1 MTAWRTIKLERVPG
15 VAHIILNRPE
25 CLNAIN
31 GLMIEEVTRLLDA
44 LEADDGV
51 GAIVLSGAGRA
62 FSSGMDLKEDAA
74 AAPRDAGAWRSLLSG
89 HLDFLMR
96 FWDYPKPTIAA
107 VHGHCIAAGCE
118 LAMCCDITVAD
129 ESTSM
134 GEPELLF
141 GSVITAMMMPWL
153 TGPKIAKELL
163 LSGDDKVTASRAERI
178 GLVNRV
184 APPGEHVTEAL
195 ALARRM
201 AVIDAAA
208 LRLTKEAINRAY
220 EVMGLKSALQ
230 ANLDLAVL
238 IESLDT
244 PSRRTFREMVAR
256 EGMAAALKWRGE
268 RLLGDGSQA

>member
-1 MTAWRTIKLERVPG
+1 VTAWRTIKLERAPG

-31 GLMIEEVTRLLDA
+31 ALMIGEINGVLDE
-44 LEADDGV
+44 LESDDSV

-74 AAPRDAGAWRSLLSG
+74 EGQRDADGWRDVLSR
-89 HLDFLMR
+89 HLDFLLR

-107 VHGHCIAAGCE
+107 VHGYCLAAGCE
-118 LAMCCDITVAD
+118 LAMCCDITIA
-129 ESTSM
+129 EEGTLM

-163 LSGDDKVTASRAERI
+163 LSGDDQVTAARAERI
-178 GLVNRV
+178 GLVNHV
-184 APPGEHVTEAL
+184 APPGGHIAEAMV
-195 ALARRM
+195 LARRM
-201 AVIDAAA
+201 AAIDPAA
-208 LRLTKEAINRAY
+208 LRLTKEAINRTFDI
-220 EVMGLKSALQ
+220 MGMKSALK
-230 ANLDLAVL
+230 ANLDMAVQ

-244 PSRRTFREMVAR
+244 PSRRTFRELVKR

-268 RLLGDGSQA
+268 RLTQSV

>member
-1 MTAWRTIKLERVPG
+1 MTPWETLALRREAG

-31 GLMIEEVTRLLDA
+31 ARMIAELSAVFDE
-44 LEADDGV
+44 LESDDGT

-74 AAPRDAGAWRSLLSG
+74 AGPRGAQDWRSLLDG

-96 FWDYPKPTIAA
+96 FWDSPKPTIAA
-107 VHGHCIAAGCE
+107 VHGHCLAAGCE
-118 LAMCCDITVAD
+118 LAMCCDITIAEEGAVF
-129 ESTSM
+129 

-141 GSVITAMMMPWL
+141 GSVITAMIMPWL

-163 LSGDDKVTASRAERI
+163 LSADDQVTAERAGRI

-184 APPGEHVTEAL
+184 VAPGDHLAEAL
-195 ALARRM
+195 TMARRM
-201 AVIDAAA
+201 AAMDGAAI
-208 LRLTKEAINRAY
+208 RLTKAAINRTY
-220 EVMGLKSALQ
+220 DIMGLKSALR
-230 ANLDLAVL
+230 ASLDLAVE

-244 PSRRTFREMVAR
+244 PSRRTFRELVER
-256 EGMAAALKWRGE
+256 EGMAAALRWRNE
-268 RLLGDGSQA
+268 RLPRSV